1 MNEANYNEDAT
12 SMVEQ
17 AKDKAQETFETA
29 REQTREAVVRGQRYV
44 RENPVPAIVG
54 AFALG
59 AFVGILLSHRE
70 KESVRERY
78 WDEPVS
84 ASRDWFSS
92 LCSSVAG
99 ALRGPYEATRSSVE
113 HAARELGAHAEPAV
127 KHARRTG
134 RKLGFW

>member
-1 MNEANYNEDAT
+1 
-12 SMVEQ
+12 MVEQ

-29 REQTREAVVRGQRYV
+29 REQTREAVVRGQRYI

-70 KESVRERY
+70 KESARERY

-84 ASRDWFSS
+84 AGKDWFHS
-92 LCSSVAG
+92 LCSSVAN

-113 HAARELGAHAEPAV
+113 HAAEEFGAQAGPAL
-127 KHARRTG
+127 KQARKTG